1 MTGGQRVAQAAR
13 ACLGV
18 RFRPQG
24 RDAAQGL
31 DCVGLV
37 AVAFRAAGHEAR
49 VPCGYSLRGGSAAA
63 FVVSIEASGLCPV
76 PPGEAGEGD
85 LLLFLAGPAQFHLAV
100 RTDSGF
106 VHADAGL
113 RRVIETPGE
122 PAWPILG
129 AWRAPLGEE

>member
-1 MTGGQRVAQAAR
+1 VARAAR

-24 RDAAQGL
+24 RDPAYGL
-31 DCVGLV
+31 DCVGLA

-49 VPCGYSLRGGSAAA
+49 VPRGYPLRGGEAAA
-63 FVVSIEASGLCPV
+63 FARLIGASGLRPV
-76 PPGEAGEGD
+76 PVEEAGEGD
-85 LLLFLAGPAQFHLAV
+85 LLLLLAGPAQCHLAV
-100 RTDSGF
+100 RTDTGF

-113 RRVIETPGE
+113 RRVIETPGR

-129 AWRAPLGEE
+129 AWRLPAGEE